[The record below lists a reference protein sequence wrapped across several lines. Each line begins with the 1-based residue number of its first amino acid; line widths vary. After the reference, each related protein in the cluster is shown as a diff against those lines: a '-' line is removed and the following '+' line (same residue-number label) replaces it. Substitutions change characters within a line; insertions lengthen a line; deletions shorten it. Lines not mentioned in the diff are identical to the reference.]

1 MSIYQKK
8 VSVGNFLK
16 KETDFKEGSVLEI
29 ANEGKEVPGNYGMQ
43 NIFLVKAGDKE
54 GNVAFNQT
62 TINGLIDAYGPDSV
76 KWIGKQVKAVKVKAN
91 VAGKFIDV
99 WYFSHPDAE
108 LTEDGFIL
116 PVNRKPVSEGE
127 IDEINVED
135 IPF

>member
-16 KETDFKEGSVLEI
+16 KETDFKEGSLLEI

-62 TINGLIDAYGPDSV
+62 TINGLIDAFGPDSV

-91 VAGKFIDV
+91 VAGRFIDV

-108 LTEDGFIL
+108 LTEDGFVL
-116 PVNRKPVSEGE
+116 PVNRKAVPEEGA
-127 IDEINVED
+127 DEINVED